1 MEQVNPAVPPLD
13 ESTIGQSTIRDS
25 TARDSTARDST
36 VRDSTAGDTGAG
48 GTTTARPVFLIVAL
62 VLALIAAV
70 GLGVYA
76 QWLAQER
83 VRLQGELAAQE
94 RKVLDLREQL
104 TKSEVTVQEK
114 DAALASREVALADAT
129 QPELP
134 VRVAFRPAWMGQ
146 GMVASFRNVG
156 TQQLTLMIEFRD
168 PDLRLARDFALV
180 VDAGATA
187 EVGHPQGWLVS
198 SGQSVRV
205 SASGFKSVTAFA
217 P

>member
-1 MEQVNPAVPPLD
+1 MDDVTQSGSA
-13 ESTIGQSTIRDS
+13 STK
-25 TARDSTARDST
+25 
-36 VRDSTAGDTGAG
+36 
-48 GTTTARPVFLIVAL
+48 RPVALIVAL
-62 VLALIAAV
+62 VVAILAAGAA
-70 GLGVYA
+70 GAYA

-83 VRLQGELAAQE
+83 AHLQTQLASQE

-104 TKSEVTVQEK
+104 TRAEVAVQEK

-134 VRVAFRPAWMGQ
+134 VRVSFRPAWMGQ

-156 TQQLTLMIEFRD
+156 TQQLTLMVEFRD
-168 PDLRLARDFALV
+168 PNLRSSRDFAIV
-180 VDAGATA
+180 VEAGATA
-187 EVGHPQGWLVS
+187 EVGHPQGWLVN

>member
-1 MEQVNPAVPPLD
+1 MDDLTQA
-13 ESTIGQSTIRDS
+13 GQ
-25 TARDSTARDST
+25 AE
-36 VRDSTAGDTGAG
+36 TAGTKK
-48 GTTTARPVFLIVAL
+48 PVALIVAL
-62 VLALIAAV
+62 LLAILAAV
-70 GLGVYA
+70 ALGLYA
-76 QWLAQER
+76 QTLVDEG
-83 VRLQGELAAQE
+83 VRLRTQLVAQE

-104 TKSEVTVQEK
+104 TKAEVAVQEK

-134 VRVAFRPAWMGQ
+134 VRVSFRPAWMGQ

-156 TQQLTLMIEFRD
+156 GQQLTLMVEFRD
-168 PDLRLARDFALV
+168 SSLKSSRDFAIV
-180 VDAGATA
+180 VEAGATA
-187 EVGHPQGWLVS
+187 DVGHPEGWLVS

>member
-1 MEQVNPAVPPLD
+1 MDDVTHSGSA
-13 ESTIGQSTIRDS
+13 STKR
-25 TARDSTARDST
+25 T
-36 VRDSTAGDTGAG
+36 VA
-48 GTTTARPVFLIVAL
+48 LIVAL
-62 VLALIAAV
+62 VLALLAGA
-70 GLGVYA
+70 YA

-83 VRLQGELAAQE
+83 ARLQTQLASQE

-104 TKSEVTVQEK
+104 TRAEVAVQEK

-134 VRVAFRPAWMGQ
+134 VRVSFRPAWMGQ

-156 TQQLTLMIEFRD
+156 TGQLTLMVEFRD
-168 PDLRLARDFALV
+168 ANLRSSRDFAIV
-180 VDAGATA
+180 VEAGATA

>member
-1 MEQVNPAVPPLD
+1 MDDLTPVEA
-13 ESTIGQSTIRDS
+13 
-25 TARDSTARDST
+25 
-36 VRDSTAGDTGAG
+36 TG
-48 GTTTARPVFLIVAL
+48 TKKPVALIVAL
-62 VLALIAAV
+62 LLAILAV
-70 GLGVYA
+70 VGVGTYA
-76 QWLAQER
+76 QSLLEERAHLQTQLASE
-83 VRLQGELAAQE
+83 E
-94 RKVLDLREQL
+94 RKILDLREQL
-104 TKSEVTVQEK
+104 TKAEVAVQEK

-134 VRVAFRPAWMGQ
+134 VRVSFRPAWMGQ

-156 TQQLTLMIEFRD
+156 TQQLTLMVEFRD
-168 PDLRLARDFALV
+168 SSLKSSRDFAIV
-180 VDAGATA
+180 VEAGATA

>member
-1 MEQVNPAVPPLD
+1 MD
-13 ESTIGQSTIRDS
+13 EVTPVAS
-25 TARDSTARDST
+25 
-36 VRDSTAGDTGAG
+36 AGTKK
-48 GTTTARPVFLIVAL
+48 PVALIAAL
-62 VLALIAAV
+62 VLAILAVAA
-70 GLGVYA
+70 LAAYA

-83 VRLQGELAAQE
+83 AHLQTQVAGQE

-104 TKSEVTVQEK
+104 TRAEVAVQEK

-134 VRVAFRPAWMGQ
+134 VRVSFRPAWMGQ

-156 TQQLTLMIEFRD
+156 TQQLTLMVEFRD
-168 PDLRLARDFALV
+168 SNLRSSRDFAIV
-180 VDAGATA
+180 AEAGATA
-187 EVGHPQGWLVS
+187 EVGHSQGWLVN

>member
-1 MEQVNPAVPPLD
+1 MDDVT
-13 ESTIGQSTIRDS
+13 ESGS
-25 TARDSTARDST
+25 
-36 VRDSTAGDTGAG
+36 AGTK
-48 GTTTARPVFLIVAL
+48 RPVALIVAL
-62 VLALIAAV
+62 VLAILAAGVV
-70 GLGVYA
+70 GAYA

-83 VRLQGELAAQE
+83 VHLQVQLASLE

-104 TKSEVTVQEK
+104 TRAEVAVQEK

-134 VRVAFRPAWMGQ
+134 VRVSFRPAWMGQ

-156 TQQLTLMIEFRD
+156 TQQLTLMVEFRD
-168 PDLRLARDFALV
+168 PNLRSSRDFAIV
-180 VDAGATA
+180 VEAGATA
-187 EVGHPQGWLVS
+187 EVGHPQGWLVN

>member
-1 MEQVNPAVPPLD
+1 MD
-13 ESTIGQSTIRDS
+13 EVTHSG
-25 TARDSTARDST
+25 A
-36 VRDSTAGDTGAG
+36 AGTR
-48 GTTTARPVFLIVAL
+48 RPVALIVAL
-62 VLALIAAV
+62 VLAILAAAAV
-70 GLGVYA
+70 AAYA

-83 VRLQGELAAQE
+83 AHLQAQLAGQE

-104 TKSEVTVQEK
+104 TRAEVAVQEK

-134 VRVAFRPAWMGQ
+134 VRVSFRPAWMGQ

-156 TQQLTLMIEFRD
+156 TQQLTLMVEFRD
-168 PDLRLARDFALV
+168 QNLRSSRDFAMV
-180 VDAGATA
+180 VEAGATA
-187 EVGHPQGWLVS
+187 EVGHSQGWLVN

>member
-1 MEQVNPAVPPLD
+1 MDDVTQPGSA
-13 ESTIGQSTIRDS
+13 STK
-25 TARDSTARDST
+25 
-36 VRDSTAGDTGAG
+36 
-48 GTTTARPVFLIVAL
+48 RPVALIVAL
-62 VLALIAAV
+62 VLAILAAAAV
-70 GLGVYA
+70 GAYA

-83 VRLQGELAAQE
+83 ARLQTQLASQE

-104 TKSEVTVQEK
+104 TRAEVAVQEK

-134 VRVAFRPAWMGQ
+134 VRVSFRPAWMGQ

-156 TQQLTLMIEFRD
+156 SEQLTLMVEFRD
-168 PDLRLARDFALV
+168 ANLRSSRDFAIV
-180 VDAGATA
+180 VEAGATA
-187 EVGHPQGWLVS
+187 EVGHPEGWLVS

>member
-1 MEQVNPAVPPLD
+1 MDDVTQSGSA
-13 ESTIGQSTIRDS
+13 STK
-25 TARDSTARDST
+25 
-36 VRDSTAGDTGAG
+36 
-48 GTTTARPVFLIVAL
+48 RPVALIVAL
-62 VLALIAAV
+62 VLAILTSGAV
-70 GLGVYA
+70 GAYA

-83 VRLQGELAAQE
+83 AHLQTQLASQE

-104 TKSEVTVQEK
+104 TRAEVAVQEK

-134 VRVAFRPAWMGQ
+134 VRVSFRPAWMGQ

-156 TQQLTLMIEFRD
+156 TQQLTLMVEFRD
-168 PDLRLARDFALV
+168 PNLRSSRDFAIV
-180 VDAGATA
+180 VEAGATA
-187 EVGHPQGWLVS
+187 EVGHPQGWLVN

-205 SASGFKSVTAFA
+205 AASGFKSVTAFA

>member
-1 MEQVNPAVPPLD
+1 MDEVNPAG
-13 ESTIGQSTIRDS
+13 S
-25 TARDSTARDST
+25 
-36 VRDSTAGDTGAG
+36 AGTKK
-48 GTTTARPVFLIVAL
+48 PVALIVAL
-62 VLALIAAV
+62 VLAILGVAAV
-70 GLGVYA
+70 GAYA
-76 QWLAQER
+76 QRLAQER
-83 VRLQGELAAQE
+83 LHLQAQLAGQE

-104 TKSEVTVQEK
+104 TRAEVAVQEK

-134 VRVAFRPAWMGQ
+134 VRVSFRPAWMGQ

-156 TQQLTLMIEFRD
+156 TQQLTLMVEFRD
-168 PDLRLARDFALV
+168 PNLRTSRDFAIV
-180 VDAGATA
+180 VEAGATA
-187 EVGHPQGWLVS
+187 EVGHPEGWLVN

>member
-1 MEQVNPAVPPLD
+1 MDEVNPAL
-13 ESTIGQSTIRDS
+13 
-25 TARDSTARDST
+25 
-36 VRDSTAGDTGAG
+36 GA
-48 GTTTARPVFLIVAL
+48 ASKKPVAL
-62 VLALIAAV
+62 IFVLLLALVATAA
-70 GLGVYA
+70 LGFYA

-83 VRLQGELAAQE
+83 VRLQTRLAVEE

-104 TKSEVTVQEK
+104 TKAEVAVQEK

-134 VRVAFRPAWMGQ
+134 VRVSFRPAWMGQ

-156 TQQLTLMIEFRD
+156 SQQLTLMIEFRD
-168 PDLRLARDFALV
+168 PNLRVSRDFALV
-180 VDAGATA
+180 VDAGASA
-187 EVGHPQGWLVS
+187 EVGHPQGWLVN

>member
-1 MEQVNPAVPPLD
+1 MDDATPV
-13 ESTIGQSTIRDS
+13 ESASTKK
-25 TARDSTARDST
+25 
-36 VRDSTAGDTGAG
+36 
-48 GTTTARPVFLIVAL
+48 PVALIVAL
-62 VLALIAAV
+62 VLAILAAAAA
-70 GLGVYA
+70 GAYA
-76 QWLAQER
+76 QWLTQER
-83 VRLQGELAAQE
+83 AHLQTQLVSQE

-104 TKSEVTVQEK
+104 TRAEVAVQEK

-134 VRVAFRPAWMGQ
+134 VRVSFRPAWMGQ

-156 TQQLTLMIEFRD
+156 SQQLTLMVEFRD
-168 PDLRLARDFALV
+168 PNLRSSKDFAIV
-180 VDAGATA
+180 VEAGATA
-187 EVGHPQGWLVS
+187 QVGHSEGWLVN